1 MFYTKVRK
9 QKEVLTDETKK
20 YHTEDM
26 PAYPGAANKRYFI
39 QKGIEAVTALA
50 SGMGVLTVLIF
61 FLML

>member
-1 MFYTKVRK
+1 MK
-9 QKEVLTDETKK
+9 QKK
-20 YHTEDM
+20 YHNEDM

-39 QKGIEAVTALA
+39 QKGLEAVTALA